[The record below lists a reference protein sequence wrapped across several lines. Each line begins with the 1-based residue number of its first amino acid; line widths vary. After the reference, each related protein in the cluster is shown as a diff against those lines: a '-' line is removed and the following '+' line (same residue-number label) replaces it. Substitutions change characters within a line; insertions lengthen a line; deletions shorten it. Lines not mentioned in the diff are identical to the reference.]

1 MEWTMVAI
9 YSYAMAVV
17 NERRGK
23 TQPGK
28 HHKVKGKGKHRRNK

>member
-1 MEWTMVAI
+1 MVAI

-23 TQPGK
+23 VQPGK
-28 HHKVKGKGKHRRNK
+28 HHKVKKGKHRRRK